1 MARGRPEPGA
11 AAAPAKWSDLRK
23 RVLSAAILAPVA
35 LACLWF
41 AALPW
46 TVLIALAAAGLG
58 VEWVHLCGRR
68 ALSPPGIAVPAG
80 LLLAGA
86 TAAVGTD
93 WLAPIVLALA
103 WLLALASARPDPQ
116 AARLAAGI
124 PYIGLAA
131 VALIWLRRGGDVGRA
146 NVLFVVLIVWASDVG
161 AFLIGRW
168 VGGPKLAP
176 RISPAKTWAG
186 AGGGLVGALAAGLV
200 VARLGL
206 VHLGAPAALWH
217 TAVVAG
223 GLGLMAQAGDLF
235 ESGIKRRFG
244 VKDSSRLIPG
254 HGGLLDR
261 LDGMLAAAPVA
272 ALLVLLPPPG
282 GLLWR

>member
-1 MARGRPEPGA
+1 M
-11 AAAPAKWSDLRK
+11 
-23 RVLSAAILAPVA
+23 LSAAILAPAA

-68 ALSPPGIAVPAG
+68 ALAAPAAAIPAA

-86 TAAVGTD
+86 TAALGR
-93 WLAPIVLALA
+93 AGLALA
-103 WLLALASARPDPQ
+103 VLAAGAALVLAWPRPEPR

-124 PYIGLAA
+124 PYVGLAT
-131 VALIWLRRGGDVGRA
+131 VALIWLRRGGAVGRVD
-146 NVLFVVLIVWASDVG
+146 VLFLVLIVWASDIG
-161 AFLIGRW
+161 AFLVGRW
-168 VGGPKLAP
+168 LGGPKLAP

-186 AGGGLVGALAAGLV
+186 AAGGLLAAMAAGLA
-200 VARLGL
+200 VARLGQS
-206 VHLGAPAALWH
+206 HLGAPAALWH
-217 TAVVAG
+217 TALVAG

-235 ESGIKRRFG
+235 ESGLKRRFG

-261 LDGMLAAAPVA
+261 LDGMLAAAPMA
-272 ALLVLLPPPG
+272 ALLALVPAPG
-282 GLLWR
+282 GPLWR

>member
-1 MARGRPEPGA
+1 M
-11 AAAPAKWSDLRK
+11 
-23 RVLSAAILAPVA
+23 LSAAILAPVA

-68 ALSPPGIAVPAG
+68 ALEPPGIAVPAA
-80 LLLAGA
+80 LLIAGA
-86 TAAVGTD
+86 TAALGAAG
-93 WLAPIVLALA
+93 LAPAVLALA
-103 WLLALASARPDPQ
+103 ALLALAWAQPDPR

-124 PYIGLAA
+124 PYVGLAA
-131 VALIWLRRGGDVGRA
+131 IALIWLRRGGDVGRA
-146 NVLFVVLIVWASDVG
+146 NVLFLVLVVWASDIG
-161 AFLIGRW
+161 AFAVGRW
-168 VGGPKLAP
+168 LGGPKLAP

-186 AGGGLVGALAAGLV
+186 AAGGLLAAVAAGLA
-200 VARLGL
+200 VARFGPGHL
-206 VHLGAPAALWH
+206 VASAALWH
-217 TAVVAG
+217 TAAVAG

-235 ESGIKRRFG
+235 ESGLKRRFG

-272 ALLVLLPPPG
+272 ALLLALVPGPG